1 MIQYKSITYGL
12 LTLSEVR
19 ARISDYMKDRESQR
33 YQVVI
38 GTDSQRKNG
47 SQTDFVTAIIVH
59 RVGSGGIY
67 FWNRTIDNKQ
77 RVLKQ
82 RMFEEATRSLETAQ
96 KLLETFKEN
105 GISDLDFAIHVDIGK
120 RGPTREILSEVVS
133 MIRGSG
139 FIVKTKPDSYGAS
152 KVADRHT

>member
-12 LTLSEVR
+12 LSLSEVR
-19 ARISDYMKDRESQR
+19 IRISEYMQDRNNQR
-33 YQVVI
+33 YQIVI

-47 SQTDFVTAIIVH
+47 NQTDFVTAIIVH
-59 RVGSGGIY
+59 RVGYGGIY
-67 FWNRTIDNKQ
+67 FWHRTIDTKK

-96 KLLETFKEN
+96 ELLETFKEN
-105 GISDLDFAIHVDIGK
+105 GISDLDFAIHVDIGTK
-120 RGPTREILSEVVS
+120 GPTREVVSEVVS